1 MRLAQIPA
9 AAAPQRRVDGDLRL
23 ICVHP
28 MKIQF
33 HYAAYHTGTS
43 RFLSLLPHII
53 TQKR

>member
-1 MRLAQIPA
+1 VDEPQTVYPA

-43 RFLSLLPHII
+43 RFLSLTIA
-53 TQKR
+53 